1 MLTLKETAM
10 FTRILVPTDF
20 SKPSDAALAHARRL
34 AGNTGATI
42 HLLHVVDNMFLRAVL
57 GDPHD
62 YETAALRQLQDRA
75 PAQPGVSFLLTVERS
90 DEPADEITSYAR
102 THGIDLIV
110 MGTHGRGRM
119 AHLLLGSVAEKVA
132 RTAPCPVLTM
142 RDAPHAEDVTG
153 IRILVPTDFSPA
165 ADAALGCA
173 RRLAA
178 RLRGSIRLL
187 HVVEHPGIGPSYG
200 SELCVPE
207 SAAVRE
213 EQVAKA
219 KADLSCRILVDKR
232 SRVTITSDVLLG
244 PSSTMIT
251 AYAGDNGF
259 DLIVMGTRGRGG
271 FARLL
276 IGSVAESV
284 IRTAPCPVL
293 TVKSGEASTTARV
306 AEAEAAGAVA

>member
-1 MLTLKETAM
+1 M

-20 SKPSDAALAHARRL
+20 SKPSDAAQVYARRL

-42 HLLHVVDNMFLRAVL
+42 HLLHVVDNLFLRAVL

-62 YETAALRQLQDRA
+62 YEAAALKRLQDRTRA
-75 PAQPGVSFLLTVERS
+75 HAEDVSFNLAVERS

-102 THGIDLIV
+102 AHGIDLIV

-142 RDAPHAEDVTG
+142 RDAPHGDEMSG
-153 IRILVPTDFSPA
+153 IRILVPTDFSPS

-187 HVVEHPGIGPSYG
+187 HVVDHDGFGAAYG
-200 SELCVPE
+200 SELTFPE
-207 SAAVRE
+207 IGAVRQ
-213 EQVAKA
+213 EQMTRARTE
-219 KADLSCRILVDKR
+219 LSQRSLVDDR
-232 SRVTITSDVLLG
+232 SRVRISHDVLLG
-244 PSSTMIT
+244 PNTTMI
-251 AYAGDNGF
+251 ADYANDNDF

-271 FARLL
+271 VARLL
-276 IGSVAESV
+276 IGSVAESI

-293 TVKSGEASTTARV
+293 TVKAAETAAAASLDA
-306 AEAEAAGAVA
+306 AAGAVA

>member
-1 MLTLKETAM
+1 M

-20 SKPSDAALAHARRL
+20 SKPSDAALAHAKRL
-34 AGNTGATI
+34 AANTGATI

-62 YETAALRQLQDRA
+62 YEAAALRQLQDRA
-75 PAQPGVSFLLTVERS
+75 PTQPGVNSLLAVERS

-102 THGIDLIV
+102 THGIDMIV

-142 RDAPHAEDVTG
+142 RDAPPAADVKG

-178 RLRGSIRLL
+178 KLRGSIRLL
-187 HVVEHPGIGPSYG
+187 HVVEHPGIGASYG
-200 SELCVPE
+200 AELGAPE
-207 SAAVRE
+207 PAVVRE

-219 KADLSCRILVDKR
+219 KADLSGRILVDSR
-232 SRVTITSDVLLG
+232 SRVTITSDVVLG
-244 PSSTMIT
+244 PSSTMIA

-284 IRTAPCPVL
+284 IRTASCPVL
-293 TVKSGEASTTARV
+293 TVKAGETSTTARV
-306 AEAEAAGAVA
+306 TEAEAAGAVA